1 MTIDFL
7 RTYACFSN
15 ETLLHLT
22 RLENQGYNN
31 TNYCLIGTQQSY
43 LVRVF
48 GHNALER
55 KHEFKI
61 AKKAFV
67 KGIAQKPLLLDRPNN
82 LMIARFGEGVHHSK
96 LTQKELQNLART
108 LRTLHSIA
116 YQQKPY
122 DMSKAYKKP
131 LQKRAFLLFKKLHM
145 LRKDYVLCHH
155 DLNPKNILFHQHNIT
170 FIDWEYAR
178 INDRY
183 FDLASICV
191 EFNLTKKEIYLFLRT
206 YFTCKE
212 KYDLKKLD
220 LYKKVYNIVCET
232 WFDEHF
238 KERTCPNA

>member
-7 RTYACFSN
+7 RTYTCFSN
-15 ETLLHLT
+15 ETLMHLT

-31 TNYCLIGTQQSY
+31 TNYCLMSTQQSY
-43 LVRVF
+43 LIRVF

-55 KHEFKI
+55 KHEFKV
-61 AKKAFV
+61 AKKAFA
-67 KGIAQKPLLLDRPNN
+67 KGIAQRPLLLDRPNN
-82 LMIARFGEGVHHSK
+82 LMIARFGEGAHRST
-96 LTQKELQNLART
+96 LTHKELQRLART
-108 LRTLHSIA
+108 LRTLHSIS

-145 LRKDYVLCHH
+145 LRKDNVLCHH
-155 DLNPKNILFHQHNIT
+155 DLNPKNILFHQQKVT

-191 EFNLTKKEIYLFLRT
+191 EFKLTKKEIHLFLRT

-212 KYDLKKLD
+212 IYDLKKLD
-220 LYKKVYNIVCET
+220 LYKKVYTIVCEM
-232 WFDEHF
+232 WFDEHHII
-238 KERTCPNA
+238 